1 MTKKIP
7 SHHQCQET
15 WEREVDLDHKIKF
28 SIFNPQLTETYRNS
42 LVGDA
47 FDRID
52 IEAFSKG
59 SVLVD
64 YYVYFKHFD
73 EQVSWD
79 S

>member
-1 MTKKIP
+1 MQLDIRE
-7 SHHQCQET
+7 QEVLT
-15 WEREVDLDHKIKF
+15 DEPNL
-28 SIFNPQLTETYRNS
+28 QLTETYRNS

-73 EQVSWD
+73 EQVSEILAWFEKLL
-79 S
+79 

>member
-1 MTKKIP
+1 MNAMYHLIHIT
-7 SHHQCQET
+7 T
-15 WEREVDLDHKIKF
+15 LIKPPN
-28 SIFNPQLTETYRNS
+28 SQLTETYRNS

-73 EQVSWD
+73 EQVCHVRG
-79 S
+79 

>member
-1 MTKKIP
+1 MIT
-7 SHHQCQET
+7 
-15 WEREVDLDHKIKF
+15 
-28 SIFNPQLTETYRNS
+28 PQLTETYRNS

-73 EQVSWD
+73 EQVSQD
-79 S
+79 CDHNGILR

>member
-1 MTKKIP
+1 MNFHIKLFSP
-7 SHHQCQET
+7 SP
-15 WEREVDLDHKIKF
+15 
-28 SIFNPQLTETYRNS
+28 SQLTETYRNS

-52 IEAFSKG
+52 IEAFSQG

-73 EQVSWD
+73 EQVSQSD
-79 S
+79 RIVVME

>member
-1 MTKKIP
+1 MI
-7 SHHQCQET
+7 Q
-15 WEREVDLDHKIKF
+15 F

-73 EQVSWD
+73 EQVSQTQI
-79 S
+79 SVITSPLF

>member
-1 MTKKIP
+1 MI
-7 SHHQCQET
+7 Q
-15 WEREVDLDHKIKF
+15 F

-73 EQVSWD
+73 EQVSQTQISVISD
-79 S
+79 HLSSVLKGHSM